1 MNPEAVVFGD
11 VTIDIVARVESY
23 PPPGGDV
30 QPLETRINIGGTS
43 LNTAVMLA
51 RLGVRTALIAR
62 VGPDFFGDH
71 ILRQMEQEGLSNRWM
86 QRDPLVATG
95 LVYIA
100 VTPDGQ
106 RTMLGGAGANRN
118 LTIGDAELEMTR
130 AARWLHVTSYNVL
143 APDSLDATLRAFRV
157 ASDSAL
163 TSSFDIGLAPIRL
176 APSEL
181 TRAAAKA
188 DILLP
193 SEDTDHVPAV
203 KQIVIRKRGAAGCDV
218 SAQADSFRVPAFPIK
233 VVDST
238 GAGDAFDA
246 GFIAGRLRG
255 LNFRQS
261 ALLGNACGAAACT
274 VLGAGEA
281 LPSKQVVL
289 DLLRAHP
296 PAGWQDD
303 AKDVLQRLAI
313 AESVSMR

>member
-1 MNPEAVVFGD
+1 LNPEVVVFGD

-51 RLGVRTALIAR
+51 RLGVSTALIAR
-62 VGPDFFGDH
+62 IGPDFLGDH
-71 ILRQMEQEGLSNRWM
+71 VLTEMERQGLGTRWV
-86 QRDPLVATG
+86 QRDPVVSTG

-118 LTIGDAELEMTR
+118 LTIGGADLEILQG
-130 AARWLHVTSYNVL
+130 ARWLHVTSYNVL
-143 APDSLDATLRAFRV
+143 APDSLDATMRAFQMAR
-157 ASDSAL
+157 ASSL

-176 APSEL
+176 APDVL
-181 TRAAAKA
+181 RQAAAQA

-193 SEDTDHVPAV
+193 SEDSDTVASSD
-203 KQIVIRKRGAAGCDV
+203 QLVIRKRGSMGCDMNV
-218 SAQADSFRVPAFPIK
+218 GGELFHVPAFGIT
-233 VVDST
+233 VVDTT

-246 GFIAGRLRG
+246 GLIAGRLRG
-255 LNFRQS
+255 LNLRTS

-274 VLGAGEA
+274 VQGAGEA
-281 LPSKQVVL
+281 LPPMQVVL

-296 PAGWQDD
+296 PAGWMDD
-303 AKDVLQRLAI
+303 AAQAAQRLIVAQT
-313 AESVSMR
+313 VDRH